1 MITIIS
7 HPLRPFHIHSTHTD
21 VNHSYTF
28 NSALKSLFT
37 STMNHYVNK
46 VLYYNSFIHIQC
58 STFFTS
64 TLNPNVNKLPPLALN
79 GRDNYYHVY
88 QFRESHKVAFYFLF
102 QVQRCTRTALEQN
115 SRICKTC

>member
-46 VLYYNSFIHIQC
+46 VLCYNSF

-79 GRDNYYHVY
+79 GRDNYNGVL
-88 QFRESHKVAFYFLF
+88 V
-102 QVQRCTRTALEQN
+102 
-115 SRICKTC
+115 